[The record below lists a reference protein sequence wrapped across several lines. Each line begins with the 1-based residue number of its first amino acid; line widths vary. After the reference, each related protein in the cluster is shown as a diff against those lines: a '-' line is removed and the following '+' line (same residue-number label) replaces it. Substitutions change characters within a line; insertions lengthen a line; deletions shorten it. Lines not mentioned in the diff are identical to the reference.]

1 MANDTAKMNPGEIQH
16 LRADLG
22 LSQVQFGQLFGVH
35 FMTVSKWERG
45 VLSPNTYQLALMDQ
59 FRKTANARKAEAQ
72 EQLGKILVGAGLIA
86 ALAWLLS
93 AR

>member
-1 MANDTAKMNPGEIQH
+1 MNPPELQQ

-45 VLSPNTYQLALMDQ
+45 LLVPNTYQLALMEQ
-59 FRKTANARKAEAQ
+59 FRKTANANKAEAQ
-72 EQLGKILVGAGLIA
+72 EQLGKLLVGAGLIA
-86 ALAWLLS
+86 ALAWLLA
-93 AR
+93 ARK

>member
-1 MANDTAKMNPGEIQH
+1 MNPAEILQ
-16 LRADLG
+16 LRTDLG

-45 VLSPNTYQLALMDQ
+45 VLVPNTYQLALMDQ
-59 FRKTANARKAEAQ
+59 FRKTATAKKVEAQ

-86 ALAWLLS
+86 ALAWLLT